1 MKVKNMTSANGNK
14 IANQFIIESDNFTT
28 FQSYESTI
36 IVIDYSKR
44 IIYVHPDYNYSR
56 TTGKYRN
63 LFFDYVGLYELN
75 TLAKLEKAMKNKK
88 VYINEINS
96 FHIET
101 IK

>member
-14 IANQFIIESDNFTT
+14 IANQFIIESDNFTM

-36 IVIDYSKR
+36 IVIDYSKQ
-44 IIYVHPDYNYSR
+44 IIYVHPDYNYSK

-63 LFFDYVGLYELN
+63 LFFNYCGLYELN
-75 TLAKLEKAMKNKK
+75 TLAKLEKAMKNGCITINNHMLK
-88 VYINEINS
+88 V
-96 FHIET
+96 ET